1 MAVRNAKPHIDH
13 LRCLHLR
20 HTSSTCKACQSAC
33 SHQAITF
40 SESQPIV
47 QPSKC
52 TGCGACVPVCPSA
65 AVSLKGSDDSAVFEQ
80 FKAQLASPVV
90 TFSCSYAKKSK
101 EETIGIGCFA
111 ALDPSMPLLAKAV
124 RNHRVVFRHGDCKS
138 CAKRLSCNPAQK
150 LADKVQDFAAWAG
163 NRVDLS
169 CEEKPQEVDGG
180 RRAFIGRWFESVSE
194 KPKET
199 VSQGETSEVKR
210 ETLEMVRV
218 VPDKHI
224 RMLTALRLIKTEE
237 ALSEPPQ
244 SLQEAYRMPTIDKDK
259 CSGCALCVSLCPS
272 QALKAGRDGDDIVI
286 SLNPAACFS
295 CGLCRDLCYTEAVGM
310 SPVHRSEELGVSD
323 LRELCRRPIEDKL
336 LETTWEDKLSSMIDA
351 PVYRT

>member
-1 MAVRNAKPHIDH
+1 M
-13 LRCLHLR
+13 RCLCAGLSER
-20 HTSSTCKACQSAC
+20 SGKPEGVGRFGSVRAIQSSARISGRYLLLL
-33 SHQAITF
+33 
-40 SESQPIV
+40 V
-47 QPSKC
+47 R
-52 TGCGACVPVCPSA
+52 
-65 AVSLKGSDDSAVFEQ
+65 
-80 FKAQLASPVV
+80 
-90 TFSCSYAKKSK
+90 K
-101 EETIGIGCFA
+101 EETVGIGCFA
-111 ALDPSMPLLAKAV
+111 VLDPSMPLLAKAV

-150 LADKVQDFAAWAG
+150 LADKVQDLAAWAG

-194 KPKET
+194 KPEET

-210 ETLEMVRV
+210 ETLEMARV

-244 SLQEAYRMPTIDKDK
+244 SLQEAYRTPTIDKDK

-310 SPVHRSEELGVSD
+310 APVHRSEELGASD